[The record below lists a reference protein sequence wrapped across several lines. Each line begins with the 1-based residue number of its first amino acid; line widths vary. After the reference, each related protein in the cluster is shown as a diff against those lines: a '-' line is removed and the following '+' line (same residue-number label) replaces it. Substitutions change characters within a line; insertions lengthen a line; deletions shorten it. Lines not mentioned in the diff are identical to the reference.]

1 MRFSKSLVH
10 VGAKEGPLAVLMKT
24 ETKRWMAEICTSNNQ
39 QRRADC

>member
-24 ETKRWMAEICTSNNQ
+24 NKKMDGRVLYK
-39 QRRADC
+39 

>member
-1 MRFSKSLVH
+1 MCFSKSLVH

-24 ETKRWMAEICTSNNQ
+24 ETERWMAEIFISSNQ